1 MKFDQF
7 IEKANEFLREVAI
20 ELGTPDDTDHAYRV
34 MNDFGFSHY
43 QGNIV
48 NGGIFTSHFTAAHDL
63 ERRVC

>member
-34 MNDFGFSHY
+34 M
-43 QGNIV
+43 
-48 NGGIFTSHFTAAHDL
+48 TSVFHTIKKHCQ
-63 ERRVC
+63 RRNLYISFHSCP